1 MIVTFVRSKTNI
13 QNVQIGRKIDEKM
26 LIFKV
31 STVSFAIQFKIVIRT
46 EVVLQRTNTEIIEKH
61 VQSVYIRIRFTNTCV
76 IS

>member
-1 MIVTFVRSKTNI
+1 MIVTFVRSKANI

-26 LIFKV
+26 LILKV

-61 VQSVYIRIRFTNTCV
+61 VQSVYTRIRFTNTCV